1 MNVKTQEEIID
12 INILELYYHDRN
24 MYNYLVQ
31 YFVVGFTDIESVF
44 RFVLVMLFI

>member
-24 MYNYLVQ
+24 MYNYFVQ
-31 YFVVGFTDIESVF
+31 YFVVGFTDIESG
-44 RFVLVMLFI
+44 LGLF